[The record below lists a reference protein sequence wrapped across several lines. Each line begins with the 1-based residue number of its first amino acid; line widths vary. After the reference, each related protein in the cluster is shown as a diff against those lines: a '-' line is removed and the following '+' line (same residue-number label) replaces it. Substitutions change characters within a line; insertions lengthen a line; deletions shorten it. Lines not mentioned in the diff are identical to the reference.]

1 MTPTTPGLGSALAI
15 AALTFAQVAQETPKP
30 SGAMPLTSPVLGYL
44 IMAVFGAAIITVSL
58 LPSKRGHQD

>member
-1 MTPTTPGLGSALAI
+1 
-15 AALTFAQVAQETPKP
+15 
-30 SGAMPLTSPVLGYL
+30 MPLTSPVLGYL